1 MDARPDPTDTPPM
14 TPRRIVIG
22 YAMVTL
28 VGWVVAL
35 AGVTDLPT
43 TPYVVV
49 DLVLDAAVV
58 LGLFALWRPAWLVA
72 VVLTVVGELFVALHP
87 TTGAIL
93 LVIGALQLGLLLLP
107 GLRQNLRERP
117 LVPSH

>member
-1 MDARPDPTDTPPM
+1 M
-14 TPRRIVIG
+14 TPRRIVLG
-22 YAMVTL
+22 YAIVTL

-35 AGVTDLPT
+35 AGVTDLPP
-43 TPYVVV
+43 TPYVVL
-49 DLVLDAAVV
+49 DLVLDAAAV

-72 VVLTVVGELFVALHP
+72 MVLTVLGELFVALHP